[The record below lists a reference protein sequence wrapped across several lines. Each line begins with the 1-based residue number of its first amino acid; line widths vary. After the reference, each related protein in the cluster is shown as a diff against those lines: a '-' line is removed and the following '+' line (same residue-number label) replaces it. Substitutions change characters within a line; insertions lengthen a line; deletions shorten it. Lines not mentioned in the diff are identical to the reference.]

1 MKLSYKD
8 LIEMLKTQN
17 PIVIFKDEIEFLETQ
32 FERNM
37 LAKITS
43 VELFGETLLI
53 KFDEK
58 PFINYNKSL
67 ERANW
72 YNEKT
77 SKNDLKF
84 SELYERDVEFL
95 TNYFETDED
104 LSVYFDI
111 FTDEQAINIRKQYS
125 NDNPECDYIKWL
137 EKKIS
142 KAKKEGYDV

>member
-8 LIEMLKTQN
+8 LIRILKTQN

-77 SKNDLKF
+77 GENDSKF

-95 TNYFETDED
+95 TNYFEADED

>member
-8 LIEMLKTQN
+8 LIRILKTQN

-67 ERANW
+67 EHANW

-77 SKNDLKF
+77 GENDLRF